1 MTESVAPYDGFEK
14 IKKIKIH
21 VGVGGVMMSFLPRHF
36 FIVKAEMAL
45 FGMVW
50 LLRVKAEMRRCAK
63 CKREEELKLQKL
75 QSEQQQ
81 KEQQQQQAEG
91 LRLQKQ
97 FLQQH
102 QRDSQRSVEQQTE
115 GAIALVQTDIPQV
128 PLYSSDSAVG
138 FEGTFCEIHG
148 YIPPKE
154 AKTLELPYGDDEVP
168 KKSPLGMLLYF
179 FSNIP
184 SVQSNYSNYSRLRSD
199 TE

>member
-128 PLYSSDSAVG
+128 PLYGSDSAVG

-154 AKTLELPYGDDEVP
+154 GNANKV
-168 KKSPLGMLLYF
+168 KSM
-179 FSNIP
+179 
-184 SVQSNYSNYSRLRSD
+184 SVGKVWEIRQ
-199 TE
+199 